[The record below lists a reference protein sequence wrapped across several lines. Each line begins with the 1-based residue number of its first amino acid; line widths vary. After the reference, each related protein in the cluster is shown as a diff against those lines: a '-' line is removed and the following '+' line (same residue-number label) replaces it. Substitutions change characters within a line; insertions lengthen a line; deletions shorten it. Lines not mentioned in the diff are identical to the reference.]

1 MKKSIFVFLIV
12 AGLINPIPLAIAAS
26 KITPGSTC
34 KKGNQQAIYKNKIY
48 TCIKLGKK
56 LYWDN
61 GRSYVLSPTPTPT
74 ASAIASATPTPA
86 QAISP
91 KPTTQPSPSPSKS
104 VPLLRISDFTFVSG
118 KLKVVWSGLDT
129 SQQQIANVRKINVWV
144 FDLQSEQTLAGGVW
158 RVACYVAPT
167 PGSFCEISLP
177 PRDHAVR
184 ITASYLNGEESSWST
199 TLRAKA
205 SPVVSTLP
213 TDVVAGWG

>member
-1 MKKSIFVFLIV
+1 MKKTIFVFLIV
-12 AGLINPIPLAIAAS
+12 VGLINPTPFSFGAS
-26 KITPGSTC
+26 KITSGSTC
-34 KKGNQQAIYKNKIY
+34 KQENQQAVYKNKIF

-61 GRSYVLSPTPTPT
+61 GRSYVLNPTPT
-74 ASAIASATPTPA
+74 ASAIVSATPTPA

-91 KPTTQPSPSPSKS
+91 KPTTQPTPSPSKS

-118 KLKVVWSGLDT
+118 KLKVVWSGLDS
-129 SQQQIANVRKINVWV
+129 SQQQLTNVRKINVWV
-144 FDLQSEQTLAGGVW
+144 FDLQSEQSLAGGVW
-158 RVACYVAPT
+158 RVACYIAPT

-213 TDVVAGWG
+213 TDVEAGWG

>member
-12 AGLINPIPLAIAAS
+12 AGLINLTPFASAAS
-26 KITPGSTC
+26 KITPGSIC
-34 KKGNQQAIYKNKIY
+34 KNVNQQVIYKNRIY

-61 GRSYVLSPTPTPT
+61 GRSYVLNPTPT
-74 ASAIASATPTPA
+74 ASATVSATPTPA

-91 KPTTQPSPSPSKS
+91 KPTTQPTPSPSKS
-104 VPLLRISDFTFVSG
+104 VPLLRNSDFTFVSG

-129 SQQQIANVRKINVWV
+129 SQQQITNVRRINVWV
-144 FDLQSEQTLAGGVW
+144 FDLQSEQSLAGGVW
-158 RVACYVAPT
+158 RLSCYIAPA

-184 ITASYLNGEESSWST
+184 ISVSYLNGEESGST

-205 SPVVSTLP
+205 SPVVSTPP

>member
-1 MKKSIFVFLIV
+1 MRLRLRKLPLGPCKIV
-12 AGLINPIPLAIAAS
+12 
-26 KITPGSTC
+26 
-34 KKGNQQAIYKNKIY
+34 NQKQIYKNKIF

-61 GRSYVLSPTPTPT
+61 GRSYVLNPTPT
-74 ASAIASATPTPA
+74 ASATVSATPTPA

-91 KPTTQPSPSPSKS
+91 KPTTQPTLSPSKS
-104 VPLLRISDFTFVSG
+104 VPLLRNTDFTFISG

-129 SQQQIANVRKINVWV
+129 SQQQLTNVRKINVWV
-144 FDLQSEQTLAGGVW
+144 FDLQSEQSLAGGVW
-158 RVACYVAPT
+158 RVACYIAPT

-184 ITASYLNGEESSWST
+184 ITASYLNGEESNWST

>member
-1 MKKSIFVFLIV
+1 VKKLAVLLCI
-12 AGLINPIPLAIAAS
+12 GLVLVLTPNAIAAS
-26 KITPGSTC
+26 KITPGSAC
-34 KKGNQQAIYKNKIY
+34 KKDNQQAIYKNKIY

-61 GRSYVLSPTPTPT
+61 GRSYVLSPTPTAT

-91 KPTTQPSPSPSKS
+91 KPTTQPTPSPSKS
-104 VPLLRISDFTFVSG
+104 VPLLRSSDFTFISG

-129 SQQQIANVRKINVWV
+129 SQQQITNVRKINVWV

>member
-1 MKKSIFVFLIV
+1 MKKTIFAFLIV
-12 AGLINPIPLAIAAS
+12 VGLINLTPFAFGAS

-34 KKGNQQAIYKNKIY
+34 KKDNQQAIYKNKIY

-61 GRSYVLSPTPTPT
+61 GRSYVLNPTPT
-74 ASAIASATPTPA
+74 ASATVSATPTPA

-91 KPTTQPSPSPSKS
+91 KPTTQPTLSPSKS
-104 VPLLRISDFTFVSG
+104 VPLLRNTDFTFISG

-129 SQQQIANVRKINVWV
+129 SQQQLTNVRKINVWV
-144 FDLQSEQTLAGGVW
+144 FDLQSEQSLAGGVW
-158 RVACYVAPT
+158 RVACYIAPA

-184 ITASYLNGEESSWST
+184 ITASYLNGEESNWST

>member
-1 MKKSIFVFLIV
+1 MKKFLLVFLVI
-12 AGLINPIPLAIAAS
+12 AGLMSPTHLALAAS

-34 KKGNQQAIYKNKIY
+34 KKDNQQVVYKNKIF

-61 GRSYVLSPTPTPT
+61 GRSYVLNPTPT
-74 ASAIASATPTPA
+74 ASAIVSASPTPA

-91 KPTTQPSPSPSKS
+91 KPTTQPTPSPSKS
-104 VPLLRISDFTFVSG
+104 VPLLRNSDFTFVSG

-129 SQQQIANVRKINVWV
+129 SQQQLTNVRKINVWV
-144 FDLQSEQTLAGGVW
+144 FDLQSEQSLAGGVW
-158 RVACYVAPT
+158 RVACYIAPT

-184 ITASYLNGEESSWST
+184 ITASYLSGEESTWST

>member
-1 MKKSIFVFLIV
+1 VKRIAPVILITLFSLIV
-12 AGLINPIPLAIAAS
+12 PQQSVAAS

-34 KKGNQQAIYKNKIY
+34 KKVNQQAIYKNKIY

-91 KPTTQPSPSPSKS
+91 KPTTQPTPSPSKS

-129 SQQQIANVRKINVWV
+129 SQQQITNVRKINVWV

>member
-1 MKKSIFVFLIV
+1 MRKLAILLSF
-12 AGLINPIPLAIAAS
+12 GLIIGVVPSGVAAS

-34 KKGNQQAIYKNKIY
+34 KKVNQQSIYKNKIY

-61 GRSYVLSPTPTPT
+61 GRSYVLNPTPT
-74 ASAIASATPTPA
+74 ASAIVSASPTPA

-91 KPTTQPSPSPSKS
+91 KPTTQPTLSPSKS
-104 VPLLRISDFTFVSG
+104 VPLLRNTDFTFISG

-129 SQQQIANVRKINVWV
+129 SQQQLTNVRKINVWV
-144 FDLQSEQTLAGGVW
+144 FDLKESLAGNVW
-158 RVACYVAPT
+158 SLSCYIAPT

-177 PRDHAVR
+177 PRDHALKISV
-184 ITASYLNGEESSWST
+184 SFLNGGDSDWSST
-199 TLRAKA
+199 YRVKA
-205 SPVVSTLP
+205 NPVVSTPP

>member
-1 MKKSIFVFLIV
+1 MRKLLSLLCL
-12 AGLINPIPLAIAAS
+12 GLILGLSPGAIAAS
-26 KITPGSTC
+26 KVTPGSPC
-34 KKGNQQAIYKNKIY
+34 KIVNQKQIYKNKIF

-61 GRSYVLSPTPTPT
+61 GRSYVLNPTPT
-74 ASAIASATPTPA
+74 ASAIVSASPTPA

-91 KPTTQPSPSPSKS
+91 KPTTQPTPIPSKS
-104 VPLLRISDFTFVSG
+104 VPLLRNSDFTFISG

-129 SQQQIANVRKINVWV
+129 SQQQLTNVRTVNVSV
-144 FDLQSEQTLAGGVW
+144 FDLQSEQSLAGGVW
-158 RVACYVAPT
+158 RVACYIAPT

-184 ITASYLNGEESSWST
+184 ITASYLNGEESNWST

>member
-1 MKKSIFVFLIV
+1 MKKTILVSLIV
-12 AGLINPIPLAIAAS
+12 AGLINPTPFASAAS

-34 KKGNQQAIYKNKIY
+34 KKDNQQAIYKNKIY

-61 GRSYVLSPTPTPT
+61 GRSYVLSPTPTAT

-91 KPTTQPSPSPSKS
+91 KPTTQPTPSPSKS
-104 VPLLRISDFTFVSG
+104 VPLLRSSDFTFISG

-129 SQQQIANVRKINVWV
+129 SQQQITNVRKINVWV

-184 ITASYLNGEESSWST
+184 ITASYLNGEQSSWST

>member
-1 MKKSIFVFLIV
+1 MKRIAPVILITLFSLIV
-12 AGLINPIPLAIAAS
+12 PQQSVAAS

-34 KKGNQQAIYKNKIY
+34 KKVNQQSIYKKKIY

-61 GRSYVLSPTPTPT
+61 GRSYVLSPTPTAT

-91 KPTTQPSPSPSKS
+91 KPTTQPTPSPSKS

-129 SQQQIANVRKINVWV
+129 SQQQITNVRKINVWV

>member
-1 MKKSIFVFLIV
+1 MKKSIFVVLIV
-12 AGLINPIPLAIAAS
+12 AGLINPTPFAFGAS

-34 KKGNQQAIYKNKIY
+34 KQDNQQAIYKKKIY

-61 GRSYVLSPTPTPT
+61 GRSYVLNPTPT
-74 ASAIASATPTPA
+74 ASATVSATPTPA

-91 KPTTQPSPSPSKS
+91 KPTTQPTLSPSKS
-104 VPLLRISDFTFVSG
+104 VPLLRNTDFTFISG

-129 SQQQIANVRKINVWV
+129 SQQQLTNVRKINVWV
-144 FDLQSEQTLAGGVW
+144 FDLKESLAGNVW
-158 RVACYVAPT
+158 SLSCYIAPT

-177 PRDHAVR
+177 PRDHALKISV
-184 ITASYLNGEESSWST
+184 SFLSGGDSDWSST
-199 TLRAKA
+199 YRVKA
-205 SPVVSTLP
+205 NPVVSTPP

>member
-1 MKKSIFVFLIV
+1 MKKTILVFLIV
-12 AGLINPIPLAIAAS
+12 AGLINPTPFAFAAS
-26 KITPGSTC
+26 KITPGSAC
-34 KKGNQQAIYKNKIY
+34 KKDNQQAIYKNKIY

-61 GRSYVLSPTPTPT
+61 GRSYVLSPTPTAT

-91 KPTTQPSPSPSKS
+91 KPTTQPTPSPSKS

-129 SQQQIANVRKINVWV
+129 SQQQITNVRKINVWV

-184 ITASYLNGEESSWST
+184 ITASYLNGEDSSWST

>member
-1 MKKSIFVFLIV
+1 MRKLLLLLCLWLIL
-12 AGLINPIPLAIAAS
+12 GLSPGAIAAS
-26 KITPGSTC
+26 KVTPGSPC
-34 KKGNQQAIYKNKIY
+34 KIVNQKQIYKNKIF

-61 GRSYVLSPTPTPT
+61 GRSYVLNPTPT
-74 ASAIASATPTPA
+74 ASATVSATPTPA

-91 KPTTQPSPSPSKS
+91 KPTTQPTPSPSKS
-104 VPLLRISDFTFVSG
+104 VPLLRNSDFTFVSG
-118 KLKVVWSGLDT
+118 KLKVIWSGLDT
-129 SQQQIANVRKINVWV
+129 SQQQLTNVRKINVWV
-144 FDLQSEQTLAGGVW
+144 FDLQSEQSLAGGVW
-158 RVACYVAPT
+158 RVACYIAPA

-184 ITASYLNGEESSWST
+184 ITASYLNGEESNWST

>member
-1 MKKSIFVFLIV
+1 MRKLAILLSF
-12 AGLINPIPLAIAAS
+12 GLIIGVVPSGVAAS
-26 KITPGSTC
+26 KVTPGSTC
-34 KKGNQQAIYKNKIY
+34 KKVNQQAIYKNKIY

-61 GRSYVLSPTPTPT
+61 GRSYVLSPTPTAT

-91 KPTTQPSPSPSKS
+91 KPTTQPTPSPSKS

-129 SQQQIANVRKINVWV
+129 SQQQITNVRKINVWV